1 MSAIIDIVKEKI
13 MNYLAVIGDVIDS
26 KSLENRYDVQNN
38 FKACLQAINEKYKEE
53 IVSKFSLTL
62 GDEFQGLLSTQV
74 NIFQVIDDIILLIKP
89 YQIRF
94 GIGLGQILTDINPDV
109 SIGADGPA
117 YWNARQAINYI
128 HEKNDYGQ
136 NHLAFQSDNKLTS
149 KVINSLLAA
158 GEAIKN
164 NWVTS
169 QQEVF
174 ETMLSENIYAEDF
187 NQALLAKEM
196 KLDPSALSKRLKSS
210 SIKVYFRTRL
220 TACDLYQ
227 QGLEEETK

>member
-1 MSAIIDIVKEKI
+1 MTYIAI
-13 MNYLAVIGDVIDS
+13 IGDVIDS
-26 KSLENRYDVQNN
+26 KSLENRYDVQNS
-38 FKACLQAINEKYKEE
+38 FKACLQLINEKYKEE
-53 IVSKFSLTL
+53 VVSKFSLTL

-74 NIFQVIDDIILLIKP
+74 NIFQVIDDMNMMMKP

-94 GIGLGQILTDINPDV
+94 GIGLGEILTDINPDI

-117 YWNARQAINYI
+117 YWNAREAINYI

-136 NHLAFQSDNKLTS
+136 NHLAFQSDNILIS
-149 KVINSLLAA
+149 KIINSLLAA

-187 NQALLAKEM
+187 NQTLLAK
-196 KLDPSALSKRLKSS
+196 KLDLDPSALSKRLKSS

-220 TACDLYQ
+220 TARDLYQ
-227 QGLEEETK
+227 QELEEGTK

>member
-1 MSAIIDIVKEKI
+1 
-13 MNYLAVIGDVIDS
+13 MNYIAIIGDVIDS
-26 KSLENRYDVQNN
+26 KSLENRYHVQNS
-38 FKACLQAINEKYKEE
+38 FKDCLQKINDKYKEAL
-53 IVSKFSLTL
+53 VSKFSLTL
-62 GDEFQGLLSTQV
+62 GDEFQGLVSTQI
-74 NIFQVIDDIILLIKP
+74 NIFQVIDDISMLMKP

-94 GIGLGQILTDINPDV
+94 GIGLGKILTDINPDI

-136 NHLAFQSDNKLTS
+136 NHLAFQSDNELKS

-164 NWVTS
+164 NWITS

-174 ETMLSENIYAEDF
+174 ETMLTDNIYAEDF
-187 NQALLAKEM
+187 NQTLLAK
-196 KLDPSALSKRLKSS
+196 KLNLDPSALSKRLKSS

-220 TACDLYQ
+220 TAYDLYQ
-227 QGLEEETK
+227 EGIEEEAK